1 MVAQVR
7 IDKDDKV
14 TGGIFHAVN
23 VSSTQSQFRWPRLQ
37 DNLLLSVDLLQVF
50 GHVQGT
56 IRTAIVDYYD
66 LVVVFTGREMFG

>member
-14 TGGIFHAVN
+14 AGGIFHAVN
-23 VSSTQSQFRWPRLQ
+23 VSSTQSKFRWPRLQ
-37 DNLLLSVDLLQVF
+37 DNLLISVDLLQVL

-66 LVVVFTGREMFG
+66 LVVVFTGREIFG

>member
-14 TGGIFHAVN
+14 AGSIFHAVD

-50 GHVQGT
+50 RHVQGT

-66 LVVVFTGREMFG
+66 LIVVFTGRGMFS